1 MASKGGGS
9 GGGKVVLIP
18 LARLCAFLFCQ
29 TFSLLPTSVNDD
41 IVRWS
46 SSCVFLIAAIV
57 FGRDGSAAW
66 CGLAAA
72 MAVVLNPVYP
82 LDLGSYFT
90 AAKIVGGV
98 IAGASVVRN
107 W

>member
-1 MASKGGGS
+1 
-9 GGGKVVLIP
+9 
-18 LARLCAFLFCQ
+18 
-29 TFSLLPTSVNDD
+29 
-41 IVRWS
+41 
-46 SSCVFLIAAIV
+46 
-57 FGRDGSAAW
+57 
-66 CGLAAA
+66 

-90 AAKIVGGV
+90 AAKVVGGV